1 MFYETLKWTRFVF
14 VYKVIADFSCI
25 RSYFGSI
32 YRAAGGVFLGI
43 ITPHTNHVQQNG
55 VQVGLYAN
63 EEGSRS
69 ALAGANQ

>member
-32 YRAAGGVFLGI
+32 YRAAGDVLLGI
-43 ITPHTNHVQQNG
+43 ITPHTYHVNQNG
-55 VQVGLYAN
+55 VEVGLQAN
-63 EEGSRS
+63 V
-69 ALAGANQ
+69 

>member
-43 ITPHTNHVQQNG
+43 ITPHTNHVQQN
-55 VQVGLYAN
+55 
-63 EEGSRS
+63 
-69 ALAGANQ
+69 